1 MVRSL
6 KVVGND
12 MIRALDNSTL
22 ERKIIAIFL
31 LQTIDTKCRIAL
43 FSMTLPDFSAF
54 IVLFSCSCELVQQLA
69 RIQLTK
75 RIVHLLRTF
84 RVKHTTLIK
93 HKINTNS

>member
-31 LQTIDTKCRIAL
+31 LQTID
-43 FSMTLPDFSAF
+43 M
-54 IVLFSCSCELVQQLA
+54 
-69 RIQLTK
+69 
-75 RIVHLLRTF
+75 
-84 RVKHTTLIK
+84 
-93 HKINTNS
+93 